1 MSTNELD
8 VPALRAQLDGGLVL
22 PGDPA
27 WDGARQAW
35 QLTVDQHP
43 DAVVLAA
50 SAGDVV
56 AAVQMARGAGLR
68 VAAQGTGH
76 NASPLGSLAGT
87 ILVRTSG
94 MRGVVIDPDARTA
107 RVEAGAL
114 WGDVTAAAAAYGLS
128 GLAGTAADVG
138 VVGYTLGGG
147 LSWLA
152 RSHGLA
158 ANQVVAAEVVT
169 ADGVLRRI
177 DAGSDP
183 DLFWA
188 IRGGGGSFAVVTA
201 LEFRL
206 VAVGEPLGGTL
217 FWPIE
222 RAAEVLHAWRG
233 WTETVPDE
241 ITSVG
246 RLLRF
251 PMMEEVPEPVR
262 GQSFVVVELVSLLD
276 AGGTDALLAP
286 LRELGP
292 VMDTVHPC
300 TGAELAEIHMDPPGP
315 VPGTGDGFLLDALP
329 SEALDVYLTV
339 VGPEADFPVLSAEIR
354 HLGGALAPQPAVGGA
369 VSGFEAGY
377 AVFSVAITPVE
388 AAVKATHRGLDALSE
403 AMRPWSAPTGYLNF
417 AERAGGAPFADP
429 ATLDRLGRVKAAYDP
444 AGTIRGNHPVAP
456 VPA

>member
-1 MSTNELD
+1 MSSNELD
-8 VPALRAQLDGGLVL
+8 VPALRARLDGSLVL
-22 PGDPA
+22 PGDPS
-27 WDGARQAW
+27 WDDARQAW

-50 SAGDVV
+50 SAADVV
-56 AAVQMARGAGLR
+56 AAVELARGAGLR

-87 ILVRTSG
+87 VLIKTSG

-114 WGDVTAAAAAYGLS
+114 WADVTAAAAPYGLA

-138 VVGYTLGGG
+138 VVGYSLGGG

-152 RSHGLA
+152 RSRGLA

-169 ADGVLRRI
+169 ADGVLRRV
-177 DAGSDP
+177 DADSDP

-206 VAVGEPLGGTL
+206 VELGAPLGGTL

-233 WTETVPDE
+233 WTATLPDE
-241 ITSVG
+241 VTSVG

-251 PMMEEVPEPVR
+251 PMMEEVPEAVR
-262 GQSFVVVELVSLLD
+262 GRSFVVVELVSALD
-276 AGGTDALLAP
+276 GGATDAALAP
-286 LRELGP
+286 LRALGP

-315 VPGTGDGFLLDALP
+315 MPGTGDGFLLDALP
-329 SEALDVYLTV
+329 AEALDAFLSV
-339 VGPEADFPVLSAEIR
+339 VGPEADFPVLSAEVR
-354 HLGGALAPQPAVGGA
+354 HLGGALAPQPAAGGA
-369 VSGFEAGY
+369 VSGFDAAF
-377 AVFSVAITPVE
+377 AVFCVSITPVE